1 MQMIWERY
9 LLCWCWC
16 GFLQQRSK
24 KHSTEAQLCRLQNTI
39 NSLNPLHCSL
49 QSILLKWIS
58 ALVFN
63 ALVWRSIQILH
74 LKVVIWAILGPV
86 FWIHMKR
93 VDNACNTKCRIRF
106 IFFSDNNEKN
116 DIDWHSVTKTC
127 TWIWRQ
133 PRQTIDTLAII

>member
-63 ALVWRSIQILH
+63 ALVCRSLFRYSNTTFKSSYLSNIGTSVCI
-74 LKVVIWAILGPV
+74 ATS
-86 FWIHMKR
+86 
-93 VDNACNTKCRIRF
+93 NTKCRIRF